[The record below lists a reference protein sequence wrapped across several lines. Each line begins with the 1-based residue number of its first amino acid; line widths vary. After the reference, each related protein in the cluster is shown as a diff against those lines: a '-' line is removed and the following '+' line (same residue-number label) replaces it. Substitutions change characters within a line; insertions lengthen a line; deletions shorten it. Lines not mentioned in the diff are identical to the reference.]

1 MISNGKN
8 RMLVEVTLESI
19 DLARLV
25 VDLVT
30 DKKGENIVL
39 MDLRDVSLIADFFV
53 IASAGSERQLNAISD
68 HIREEVKKQFQTL
81 PVHIDGRG
89 DSGWVLMDYGDV
101 LIHLFAPELRD
112 YYDLEGLWR
121 DANVLVKVQ

>member
-1 MISNGKN
+1 MI
-8 RMLVEVTLESI
+8 
-19 DLARLV
+19 
-25 VDLVT
+25 T

-39 MDLRDVSLIADFFV
+39 MDLRDVSLMADFFV
-53 IASAGSERQLNAISD
+53 IASAGSERQLNAISEHVRD
-68 HIREEVKKQFQTL
+68 EIKTQTGSY
-81 PVHIDGRG
+81 PARVEGRG

-101 LIHLFAPELRD
+101 IVHLFDAELRG